1 MEEDNK
7 SSQEVLDKNISPEK
21 VSDASFKPL
30 HWQQLEKGLPDGK
43 RGASWGSNIS
53 YHTEQDSADSSM
65 KQA

>member
-30 HWQQLEKGLPDGK
+30 H
-43 RGASWGSNIS
+43 
-53 YHTEQDSADSSM
+53 
-65 KQA
+65 

>member
-1 MEEDNK
+1 MEEDKK

-43 RGASWGSNIS
+43 RGAS
-53 YHTEQDSADSSM
+53 
-65 KQA
+65 

>member
-30 HWQQLEKGLPDGK
+30 HRQQLEKGLPDGK
-43 RGASWGSNIS
+43 R
-53 YHTEQDSADSSM
+53 EQAEFQTLAITLS
-65 KQA
+65 KIQLIPL